1 MIVAELL
8 LAREMIAMHILN
20 IEQGS
25 AEWLSARCG
34 IITMSELECLL
45 VSGKGAEGFGVAA
58 YTYMD
63 QLIGERI
70 TGEAAELPFSTRAT
84 ERGHEYEIKAR
95 ELYEAREEV
104 KTTQAG
110 IILNHGCGYS
120 PDSLVGTDGLT
131 EIKSKLPKFQVAVIL
146 GDEVPKE
153 HVAQCQG
160 GLWVSDRE
168 WIDFISYWPGMPM
181 FVKRMYRDEAMIRKI
196 AERVK
201 TFYGLMDARMER
213 VLASA

>member
-1 MIVAELL
+1 MQVITDV
-8 LAREMIAMHILN
+8 
-20 IEQGS
+20 EQGS
-25 AEWLSARCG
+25 AEWLALRLG
-34 IITMSELECLL
+34 IVTMSELECLL
-45 VSGKGAEGFGVAA
+45 VAGKGEAGFGVAA
-58 YTYMD
+58 FSYMD

-70 TGEAAELPFSTRAT
+70 TGEAAELPFTTRAT
-84 ERGHEYEIKAR
+84 ARGHEYEIKAR
-95 ELYEAREEV
+95 DLYEAREEV
-104 KTTQAG
+104 TTTQAA

-120 PDSLVGTDGLT
+120 PDSLVGADGLT

-168 WIDFISYWPGMPM
+168 WIDFISYWPGIPM
-181 FVKRMYRDEAMIRKI
+181 FVKRMHRDEAMIRKI

-201 TFYGLMDARMER
+201 TFYELMDARMER
-213 VLASA
+213 VLAAA